1 MGKKSPVDQLSM
13 KKQVKIN
20 IILPFQSQSQYRKG
34 GVIAMEKSIEEAK
47 FPPPA
52 EVSTRSRLIEY
63 FRRNILRT
71 WKFSLLTSFLIA
83 LSSIVYVQSIM
94 AEWGVYG
101 FSFDDSWIHV
111 QYARTIFEGRPWEYA
126 PGIPSTGSSGP
137 LWSVVLSPIFFM
149 GYDHDVV
156 VTSVLVI
163 SGVLYVIDVFLVG
176 EIIRQ
181 HITRWEYVILGQ
193 VVFVM
198 VPRNTGL
205 MLSGMETPL
214 GMMLILLALLL
225 LPRPEK
231 RYDLILGVVAG
242 LAYLCRPEFVLI
254 ATFCL
259 PIRGLIVLFRDRL
272 KKERIF
278 TVIAMFAL
286 AALVVLPWV
295 FYCINTTGLPLA
307 DSYYSKMRWGVSQD
321 AIDLWNF
328 FWFQV
333 WFPSEPYLIVGFVG
347 AVALLVAKRRP
358 YELVLTASLFILYRF
373 TMPGMSLLFA
383 ARYLVPLF
391 DLLSIAFTCG
401 VVFLIERLLRTET
414 LRRPGDLTY
423 RTILVIAVTVL
434 LFLPSVESNMWYSNV
449 HANQTK
455 NIEEMQVHLA
465 MWIRANVPESA
476 VIATYDVGALG
487 FFARGIVLDQYGLVT
502 PPLLHNYTTL
512 SDQAQYLRTMNCTY
526 VIYYVEWFP
535 GLRNAII
542 GKGGAVVELYR
553 VHIDDNVV
561 CGTDNMAVY
570 HVIW

>member
-1 MGKKSPVDQLSM
+1 
-13 KKQVKIN
+13 
-20 IILPFQSQSQYRKG
+20 
-34 GVIAMEKSIEEAK
+34 MEKKTEETMST
-47 FPPPA
+47 PQA
-52 EVSTRSRLIEY
+52 EGSTRSRLTNY
-63 FRRNILRT
+63 FRKNIWGT
-71 WKFSLLTSFLIA
+71 WKFSLLTSLLIT
-83 LSSIVYVQSIM
+83 LCSIVYVQYIM

-126 PGIPSTGSSGP
+126 WGIPSTGSSGP
-137 LWSVVLSPIFFM
+137 LWSVVLSPVFFL
-149 GYDHDVV
+149 GYDHDMV

-163 SGVLYVIDVFLVG
+163 SGVFYIIDVFLVG
-176 EIIRQ
+176 EIVRQ
-181 HITRWEYVILGQ
+181 HVVRWEYVILGQ

-198 VPRNTGL
+198 VPRNAGL

-231 RYDLILGVVAG
+231 KYDLILGVVAG

-254 ATFCL
+254 AAFCL
-259 PIRGLIVLFRDRL
+259 PIRGVIVLFRDRL
-272 KKERIF
+272 KKERVF

-295 FYCINTTGLPLA
+295 LHCINTTGLPLA

-328 FWFQV
+328 FWYQV
-333 WFPSEPYLIVGFVG
+333 WFPSEPYLIIGFVG
-347 AVALLVAKRRP
+347 GMTLLAVKRRP
-358 YELVLTASLFILYRF
+358 YELVLTTTLFALYRL

-401 VVFLIERLLRTET
+401 VAILIERLLRKET
-414 LRRPGDLTY
+414 LKTPSDVTY
-423 RTILVIAVTVL
+423 RTILVIAMTIL
-434 LFLPSVESNMWYSNV
+434 LFLPSIESNVWYTNI

-465 MWIRANVPESA
+465 LWIRANVPEDA

-502 PPLLHNYTTL
+502 PLLLHNYTTPTG
-512 SDQAQYLRTMNCTY
+512 QAQYLKEMNCTY
-526 VIYYVEWFP
+526 IMYYVEWFW
-535 GLRNAII
+535 GLRGAIM
-542 GKGGAVVELYR
+542 GQGGEAAELYR

-570 HVIW
+570 YITW